1 MRTTLLSVIL
11 GVTLAATGIEPKITS
26 VAPDH
31 LMVSPKAQ
39 LLTVTGENFRTNLTL
54 TVTTPG
60 GGART
65 IGGADIA
72 AQRSTSFQAS
82 VVLDAVGTY
91 SLVVMNSDG
100 RRSAPFPLDVKA
112 AAKQP
117 WISQVS
123 PEEVPKGQEPQTITL
138 TGNNFVTG
146 LKVSV
151 ADPTGTVT
159 VADAI
164 DKVTADSV
172 VLKYTFEMAGR
183 YEIMLVNPS
192 GESSNTVVVRVNF

>member
-1 MRTTLLSVIL
+1 MRTTILSVIL
-11 GVTLAATGIEPKITS
+11 GVTLVAAGIEPKITS

-31 LMVSPKAQ
+31 PMVSPKPQ
-39 LLTVTGENFRTNLTL
+39 LLTVTGENFRSNLTL

-60 GGART
+60 GAART
-65 IGGADIA
+65 LGGADIA
-72 AQRSTSFQAS
+72 AQRTTSFQAS
-82 VVLDAVGTY
+82 VVLDEMGTY
-91 SLVVMNSDG
+91 SLVVMNGDG
-100 RRSAPFPLDVKA
+100 RRSAPFPLAVKA
-112 AAKQP
+112 AARQP

-123 PEEVPKGQEPQTITL
+123 PEEVPKGQEAQSITL

-164 DKVTADSV
+164 DKVTVDTV
-172 VLKYTFEMAGR
+172 VFKYTFEMAGR

-192 GESSNTVVVRVNF
+192 GESSNTVVVRVNW

>member
-1 MRTTLLSVIL
+1 MRTTLLSLVL
-11 GVTLAATGIEPKITS
+11 GLTFVAAGLEPKITS

-31 LMVSPKAQ
+31 PMVSPKAQ
-39 LLTVTGENFRTNLTL
+39 LLTVTGENFRSDLSL
-54 TVTTPG
+54 TVTTPSG
-60 GGART
+60 AART
-65 IGGADIA
+65 LSGADIA

-82 VVLDAVGTY
+82 VVLEAMGTY
-91 SLVVMNSDG
+91 SLVVMNGDG
-100 RRSAPFPLDVKA
+100 RRSAPFPLAVRA

-123 PEEVPKGQEPQTITL
+123 PEEVPKGQEAQTITL

-146 LKVSV
+146 LKISV
-151 ADPTGTVT
+151 ADPTGTVA

-164 DKVTADSV
+164 DKVTADSIV
-172 VLKYTFEMAGR
+172 FKYTFEMAGR

-192 GESSNTVVVRVNF
+192 GESSNTVVVRVNY